1 MKKILAIIVIII
13 LVWILASIIDVN
25 LHNLTTQQYAS
36 WNIFPALLRRM

>member
-1 MKKILAIIVIII
+1 MKKILAVIVIII

-25 LHNLTTQQYAS
+25 LHNLTTQSYAS